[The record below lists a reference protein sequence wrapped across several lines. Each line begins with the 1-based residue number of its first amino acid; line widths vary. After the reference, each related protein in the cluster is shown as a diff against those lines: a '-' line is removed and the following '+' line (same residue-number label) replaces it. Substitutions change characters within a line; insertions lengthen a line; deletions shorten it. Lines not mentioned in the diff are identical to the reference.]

1 MDKQFE
7 ELKSILTDEL
17 TIHNELVKT
26 AKEMSNAIK
35 EKNVDLVQM
44 LTGKYDNFIWQVELL
59 EVRRLE
65 LCDRIT
71 KTVKPQNHH
80 MNLQNLIFIMPKE
93 ERKPFTELRASLK
106 GKIDELVRINI
117 SNRLLLNESLKAIN
131 KNFELF
137 SQIQMKF
144 NGYKKSGTMDKKTVK
159 KNIVNQIA

>member
-17 TIHNELVKT
+17 TIHDELVKT

-80 MNLQNLIFIMPKE
+80 MNLQNLILIMPKE

-106 GKIDELVRINI
+106 GKIGELVRINT
-117 SNRLLLNESLKAIN
+117 SNGLLLNESLEAIN

-137 SQIQMKF
+137 SQIQNKF

-159 KNIVNQIA
+159 KSIVNQIA

>member
-106 GKIDELVRINI
+106 GKIGELVRINT
-117 SNRLLLNESLKAIN
+117 SNGLLLNESLEAIN

-137 SQIQMKF
+137 SQIQNKF

-159 KNIVNQIA
+159 KSIVNQIA